1 MYTELTAFTS
11 FSVDLPTRINYSYI
25 ATRPTKVYFV
35 STRAYLNAEH
45 IR

>member
-1 MYTELTAFTS
+1 MYTELTESNRFK
-11 FSVDLPTRINYSYI
+11 VDLKKRIKYSYI